1 MKIRSL
7 DFYGFCEQNYMQ
19 PLTSGPK
26 IVLPDYKVSVSHD
39 KKNIITITDDEEL
52 LAKIGL
58 KLNGQVLTLV
68 DAAQDDF
75 ELASVELP
83 NMDAISNA
91 RYDQEKKEIIFTV
104 KKMDG
109 TFDDLEI
116 EVSDL
121 VDIYNA
127 GKGLERVDTESGHT
141 FNIKVAEG
149 GLLDFDE
156 NNALKLNSDSLV
168 TDDELSTTVDSI
180 NTNVNTLVGNFIVN
194 EQKIDAALQAGITNV
209 EKNVDDI
216 KHILGTDVKDPSLKT
231 QIDGNRTLIDALD
244 AKIKEM
250 PETYSVDEINQKI
263 EEATSGK
270 ADTSDVEALE
280 NNLETL
286 SSDTQKKITDLEGKK
301 ANKDDVEALS
311 SAIDTKISDLEAKKA
326 NKDDVEALSSAMD
339 VKISDLEKSN
349 KADLD
354 TLSTATDSK
363 ISALED
369 KKSDKADLEALS
381 SDTKNRFESNEK
393 EIADAKTRLDNAES
407 SLSENKKGIDGI
419 KTEVAAVKAD
429 VEDLKD
435 DKLDKYEAKSTYYT
449 KYDAG
454 NLEQRIEGD
463 EQEIGK
469 KANSKDVNDA
479 LLKKLDT
486 VTFTPVASDVETLKS
501 RMTKAEGDITNKVN
515 SSNLEDLVNGY
526 TSKLAS
532 MDWVEAK
539 GYQTSS
545 DVATA
550 LRPYATIN
558 SLSKVATSGN
568 YDDLTG
574 KPDYAG
580 LSEKVDKLNSS
591 VADKANVKDVEDRIS
606 SQTANMA
613 TISNSDDKE
622 TYNHSDIDSKCNT
635 VRDEAKKYA
644 DDAISSLTSSVNV
657 LKTDYN
663 KNAHNDDNTATLD
676 VLNRDYHN
684 FVSGVN
690 EQEVKLEGLL
700 NRIVNALEALGHS
713 VKQ

>member
-19 PLTSGPK
+19 PLSSGSK

-91 RYDQEKKEIIFTV
+91 RYDQEKKEIVFTV

-109 TFDDLEI
+109 SFEDLEI

-127 GKGLERVDTESGHT
+127 GKGLEKVDTNSGHT

-149 GLLDFDE
+149 GLLGFDE
-156 NNALKLNSDSLV
+156 NDALKVNYDTLV
-168 TDDELSTTVDSI
+168 TDDELSSTVNNI
-180 NTNVNTLVGNFIVN
+180 NTNVNTIVGDFIAN

-216 KHILGTDVKDPSLKT
+216 KHIIGTDVKEPSLKT

-250 PETYSVDEINQKI
+250 PQTYSMDEINNKLV
-263 EEATSGK
+263 EAVSGK
-270 ADTSDVEALE
+270 ADASDVEALE
-280 NNLETL
+280 KNLEEL
-286 SSDTQKKITDLEGKK
+286 SSDTQEKISDLGDKK
-301 ANKDDVEALS
+301 ANKDDLEALNS
-311 SAIDTKISDLEAKKA
+311 SIEGEISVLNDKKSNKTDLETLGSAIDKKISDFDTKKA
-326 NKDDVEALSSAMD
+326 DKTDLEKLSSAMD
-339 VKISDLEKSN
+339 NKLDSLDNKIENNANLITSN
-349 KADLD
+349 A
-354 TLSTATDSK
+354 
-363 ISALED
+363 
-369 KKSDKADLEALS
+369 
-381 SDTKNRFESNEK
+381 K
-393 EIADAKTRLDNAES
+393 EIEGAKIRLNNAEA
-407 SLSENKKGIDGI
+407 SL
-419 KTEVAAVKAD
+419 TEKQAD
-429 VEDLKD
+429 IEQLKI
-435 DKLDKYEAKSTYYT
+435 DKLGKNEAKSTYYT
-449 KYDAG
+449 KYDAS
-454 NLEQRIEGD
+454 NLEQRIEAD
-463 EQEIGK
+463 EQEISG

-486 VTFTPVASDVETLKS
+486 VTFTPIASDVETLKADMS
-501 RMTKAEGDITNKVN
+501 KAKGDIANKVN
-515 SSNLEDLVNGY
+515 TSDLEKLVTGY
-526 TSKLAS
+526 TSNLAS
-532 MDWVEAK
+532 MSWVK
-539 GYQTSS
+539 DQGYQTSS

-568 YDDLTG
+568 YDDLIG
-574 KPDYAG
+574 KPDYAE

-591 VADKANVKDVEDRIS
+591 VADKASVKEVEEKIS

-613 TISNSDDKE
+613 TIYNSDNKE
-622 TYNHSDIDSKCNT
+622 TYNQSDIDQKCNT
-635 VRDEAKKYA
+635 VKNEAKEYA
-644 DDAISSLTSSVNV
+644 DKAISTLTSSVNA

-663 KNAHNDDNTATLD
+663 QNAHNDDNTATLD
-676 VLNRDYHN
+676 VLNRDYHS

>member
-19 PLTSGPK
+19 PLSSGSK
-26 IVLPDYKVSVSHD
+26 IVLPDYKVSVSQD

-83 NMDAISNA
+83 NMEAISNA

-109 TFDDLEI
+109 SFEDLEI
-116 EVSDL
+116 EISDL

-141 FNIKVAEG
+141 FNVKVAEG
-149 GLLDFDE
+149 GLLGFDD
-156 NNALKLNSDSLV
+156 NDALKVNSDSLV
-168 TDDELSTTVDSI
+168 TDDELSTMVDNI
-180 NTNVNTLVGNFIVN
+180 NTNVNTIVGNFIAN

-209 EKNVDDI
+209 EKHVDDI
-216 KHILGTDVKDPSLKT
+216 HHILGTDVKEPSLKS

-250 PETYSVDEINQKI
+250 PQSYTMAEINDKI
-263 EEATSGK
+263 VEAVSGK
-270 ADTSDVEALE
+270 ADNSDVEELKNNLEALNSITNE
-280 NNLETL
+280 KISQLDNKKSNKVDLEALSSATDAKISEVDEKKSNKTDLETL
-286 SSDTQKKITDLEGKK
+286 SSDTKE
-301 ANKDDVEALS
+301 
-311 SAIDTKISDLEAKKA
+311 KISELDAKKA
-326 NKDDVEALSSAMD
+326 DKIDVD
-339 VKISDLEKSN
+339 
-349 KADLD
+349 
-354 TLSTATDSK
+354 
-363 ISALED
+363 
-369 KKSDKADLEALS
+369 ALS
-381 SDTKNRFESNEK
+381 SDTKNHFESNAK
-393 EIADAKTRLDNAES
+393 EIADVKTRLDNAES
-407 SLSENKKGIDGI
+407 SLFENKKGIDSL
-419 KTEVAAVKAD
+419 KAEVADVKSD
-429 VEDLKD
+429 VEDLKA
-435 DKLDKYEAKSTYYT
+435 DKLGKDEAKLIYHTIE
-449 KYDAG
+449 DAEKIKAKIAV
-454 NLEQRIEGD
+454 NEQNIA
-463 EQEIGK
+463 K
-469 KANSKDVNDA
+469 KANTEDVNNA
-479 LLKKLDT
+479 LLNKLDT
-486 VTFTPVASDVETLKS
+486 TAFTPVSSDVETLKS
-501 RMTKAEGDITNKVN
+501 RMMKAEGDILQKVN
-515 SSNLEDLVNGY
+515 STDLENLVNRY

-545 DVATA
+545 DVNAA
-550 LRPYATIN
+550 LRPYATIG
-558 SLSKVATSGN
+558 SLSEVATSGN

-574 KPDYAG
+574 KPDYVG

-591 VADKANVKDVEDRIS
+591 VADKASVKEVEEKIS

-613 TISNSDDKE
+613 TISNSDNKE
-622 TYNHSDIDSKCNT
+622 TYNQSDIDQKCNT

-644 DDAISSLTSSVNV
+644 DDAISALTSSVNE

-663 KNAHNDDNTATLD
+663 QNAHNADNTATLD